1 MFIFS
6 QRKNRITIQVRY
18 YKMYKIS
25 NEKNAEEIDLMY
37 EQNKTASLLFNF
49 ASKVSDLWPDP
60 KH

>member
-1 MFIFS
+1 
-6 QRKNRITIQVRY
+6 
-18 YKMYKIS
+18 MYKIS